1 MTRKRRFNPMSF
13 KTPPPQQTAA
23 GLARDEQL
31 IKDCV
36 YNLTNDEALD
46 VINLAIWLRERVKEY
61 NNNISISWPQYIP
74 LALRWKQS
82 GSPTR
87 DNCPKSKFDSF
98 LHENQ

>member
-31 IKDCV
+31 IKDV
-36 YNLTNDEALD
+36 AYNLPDHEALE
-46 VINLAIWLRERVKEY
+46 VCKIAMWLRERAKEY
-61 NNNISISWPQYIP
+61 NHNISISWPQYIP

-87 DNCPKSKFDSF
+87 DNCPKSQFDSF
-98 LHENQ
+98 VHE